1 MMQPDQYSLM
11 KLDKEEERLQRELE
25 VLRRHVKNVEELVQS
40 LKRTRRKL

>member
-1 MMQPDQYSLM
+1 MMKTGYSFLM

-40 LKRTRRKL
+40 IRKTRRKL